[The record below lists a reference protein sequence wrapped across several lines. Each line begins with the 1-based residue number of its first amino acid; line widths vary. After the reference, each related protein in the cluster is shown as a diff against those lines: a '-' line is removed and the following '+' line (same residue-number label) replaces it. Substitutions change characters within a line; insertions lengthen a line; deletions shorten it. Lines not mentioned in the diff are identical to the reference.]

1 MATTRDDLK
10 MLDKVKYNK
19 YLVPSWKFTK
29 YKSINGRIF
38 KGNMKNRLFNDVN
51 KMLGQKGREVMLD
64 FYFENGDNS
73 YRRLSAMLKPIQ
85 MLAYDL
91 VTSTG
96 LRIIN
101 KGRMF
106 ISSYKVNEKSSQRDP
121 GMKYHADDSLGEGNV
136 ETCIFYIKKSD
147 KIKGGNLCYINSNGE
162 KKLIRIKE
170 NDLLIFSGD
179 IEHKPNLVTGVG
191 ERNAVILQFHSM
203 R

>member
-96 LRIIN
+96 LRIKN

-136 ETCIFYIKKSD
+136 ETCIFYI
-147 KIKGGNLCYINSNGE
+147 NNCNGYTKFKNNQIITSE
-162 KKLIRIKE
+162 ENKLIQFDSKLEHTGSSCTDEKRRIVL
-170 NDLLIFSGD
+170 NI
-179 IEHKPNLVTGVG
+179 NY
-191 ERNAVILQFHSM
+191 Q
-203 R
+203 